1 MPPWGW
7 TGVQVLMIVGSL
19 YRLAAMIGSH
29 VDLAQSREL
38 IDLGPT
44 SERPRSVV
52 MLALCF
58 FGLFQTQPDWRTLA
72 GLAVIVSTVSLV
84 MWFVIRA
91 FVRQR
96 VCEDGISI
104 YGGFF
109 KWNDIQQYTLS
120 EDGELAINP
129 QKHKATCQIPDDR
142 MADLEAVLQQMCSGK
157 S

>member
-7 TGVQVLMIVGSL
+7 IAVQILMIVGGL
-19 YRLAAMIGSH
+19 YRLAATIGSY
-29 VDLAQSREL
+29 VALTQSREL

-58 FGLFQTQPDWRTLA
+58 FGLLQAQPDWRTLA
-72 GLAVIVSTVSLV
+72 GFAVVLSTFSA
-84 MWFVIRA
+84 MTWFVTRA

-104 YGGFF
+104 YHGFF

-120 EDGELAINP
+120 EDGELVINP
-129 QKHKATCQIPDDR
+129 EK
-142 MADLEAVLQQMCSGK
+142 
-157 S
+157 